1 MKKKAIKIIG
11 WGGYLSGILLCTSN
25 PTTNEPIL
33 KQIIGLVLI
42 IIGLV
47 LIIISLP
54 ILLGSL
60 GGLND

>member
-33 KQIIGLVLI
+33 KQIIGLVF
-42 IIGLV
+42 V
-47 LIIISLP
+47 IISLP

>member
-25 PTTNEPIL
+25 PTTNEPLL
-33 KQIIGLVLI
+33 KQIIGLVF
-42 IIGLV
+42 V
-47 LIIISLP
+47 IISLP
-54 ILLGSL
+54 ILIGSL

>member
-11 WGGYLSGILLCTSN
+11 WGGYFSGILLFISD

-33 KQIIGLVLI
+33 KQIIGLVL
-42 IIGLV
+42 V
-47 LIIISLP
+47 IISLP

>member
-11 WGGYLSGILLCTSN
+11 WGGYLSGILLCLSD
-25 PTTNEPIL
+25 PTTNAPIL
-33 KQIIGLVLI
+33 KQIIGLVL
-42 IIGLV
+42 V
-47 LIIISLP
+47 IISLP

>member
-11 WGGYLSGILLCTSN
+11 WGGCLIGILLCISN
-25 PTTNEPIL
+25 PTANEPIL
-33 KQIIGLVLI
+33 KQIIGLVL
-42 IIGLV
+42 V
-47 LIIISLP
+47 IISLP

>member
-11 WGGYLSGILLCTSN
+11 WGGYLSGILLCISN
-25 PTTNEPIL
+25 PTVNEPIL
-33 KQIIGLVLI
+33 KQIIGLVF
-42 IIGLV
+42 V
-47 LIIISLP
+47 IISLP

>member
-11 WGGYLSGILLCTSN
+11 WEGYLSGILLCTSN
-25 PTTNEPIL
+25 PTTNEPVL
-33 KQIIGLVLI
+33 KQIIGLVL
-42 IIGLV
+42 V
-47 LIIISLP
+47 IISLP

>member
-11 WGGYLSGILLCTSN
+11 WGGYFSGILLCISN
-25 PTTNEPIL
+25 PTTNEPL
-33 KQIIGLVLI
+33 LEQIIGLVL
-42 IIGLV
+42 V
-47 LIIISLP
+47 IISLP

>member
-11 WGGYLSGILLCTSN
+11 WGGYLSGILLCISN
-25 PTTNEPIL
+25 PTANEPLL
-33 KQIIGLVLI
+33 KQIIGLVF
-42 IIGLV
+42 V
-47 LIIISLP
+47 IISLP

>member
-1 MKKKAIKIIG
+1 MRKKAIKIIG
-11 WGGYLSGILLCTSN
+11 WGGYFSGILLCLSN

-33 KQIIGLVLI
+33 KQIIGFTLV
-42 IIGLV
+42 
-47 LIIISLP
+47 IISLP

>member
-42 IIGLV
+42 II
-47 LIIISLP
+47 SLL

>member
-11 WGGYLSGILLCTSN
+11 WGGYLSGILLCTSD
-25 PTTNEPIL
+25 PTTNEPLL
-33 KQIIGLVLI
+33 KQIIGLVF
-42 IIGLV
+42 V
-47 LIIISLP
+47 IISLP